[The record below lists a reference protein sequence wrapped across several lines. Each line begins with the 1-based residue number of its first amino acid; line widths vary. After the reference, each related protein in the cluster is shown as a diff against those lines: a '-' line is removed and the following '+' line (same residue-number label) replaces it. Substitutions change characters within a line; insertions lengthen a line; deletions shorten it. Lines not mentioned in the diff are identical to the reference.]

1 MAAATATR
9 LDPHGVTVW
18 FTGLP
23 SAGKTT
29 VANLV
34 AERLGRLGR
43 PVEVLDGDVVRT
55 HLSRGLGFSR
65 ADRDENIRR
74 IGYVAGL
81 LTGQGVTVL
90 VSAISPYRAVRDEVR
105 AAVERV
111 GGFVEVHVATDLATC
126 QARDVK
132 GLYAKQARGEL
143 QGLTG
148 VDDPYEPP
156 LAPELVLDTAAEPPD
171 ASAARVLSLLDR
183 RAAPASGRVAPSS
196 AVGRAPNREG
206 SRPREEGRTA
216 VHSPR
221 PHLSQPHSPDPHGSH
236 PHSPDPHG
244 LHPHSP
250 HPHSPD
256 PHGGRLVE
264 RLVFDGR
271 AEELAAEAARLP
283 AVVLDGR
290 GLADLECLA
299 VGAFSP
305 LGGFLGA
312 ADHTTVVEHG
322 RLADGTVWT
331 LPVALPVP
339 AEVLAAGPDRLAL
352 TDPAGTVLAVIDVEE
367 VHDPDPAAE
376 AKLVFGTDDPAHP
389 GVAATLA
396 RRGPL
401 VGGPVHVLR
410 LPATPPELGPRLTPA
425 EVRAE
430 AAARGWRSMAGFQTR
445 NPVHRAHEYL
455 HKVALEHVDGLLLHP
470 LVGKTKDDDVP
481 AALRMAC
488 YRALL
493 AGYYPAGR
501 VLLSAFPAAMRYA
514 GPREAVLHALVRK
527 NYGCTHFIVGRDHAG
542 VGSWYGTY
550 AAQEAFDAYDPGELG
565 ITPLKYE
572 HAFFC
577 RRCEATATS
586 RTCPHPP
593 ETRVQLSGTAVRD
606 LLVRGQLPPP
616 QFSRPEVAQLLADG
630 YQARGG

>member
-1 MAAATATR
+1 VAAATSMR
-9 LDPHGVTVW
+9 PNGVTVW

-29 VANLV
+29 VATLLGEWL
-34 AERLGRLGR
+34 AELGR
-43 PVEVLDGDVVRT
+43 PVELLDGDVVRT

-81 LTGQGVTVL
+81 LTGHGVTVL

-105 AAVERV
+105 AAVERA
-111 GGFVEVHVATDLATC
+111 GEFVEVHVATDLATC
-126 QARDVK
+126 RARDVK

-156 LAPELVLDTAAEPPD
+156 LAPELVLDTAAESPE
-171 ASAARVLSLLDR
+171 ASAARVLALL
-183 RAAPASGRVAPSS
+183 AP
-196 AVGRAPNREG
+196 GRAV
-206 SRPREEGRTA
+206 T
-216 VHSPR
+216 
-221 PHLSQPHSPDPHGSH
+221 QPAPG
-236 PHSPDPHG
+236 
-244 LHPHSP
+244 SP
-250 HPHSPD
+250 HPHTPE
-256 PHGGRLVE
+256 PHGGRLTE
-264 RLVFDGR
+264 RLVPAER
-271 AEELAAEAARLP
+271 AGELAAEAARLP
-283 AVVLDGR
+283 AVALDGR
-290 GLADLECLA
+290 ALADLECLA

-305 LGGFLGA
+305 LTGFLGA
-312 ADHTTVVEHG
+312 ADHTAVVEQG

-339 AEVLAAGPDRLAL
+339 AEVLAGGPDRLAL
-352 TDPAGTVLAVIDVEE
+352 TDPAGTVLAVVDVEE

-376 AKLVFGTDDPAHP
+376 AKLVFETDDPAHP

-445 NPVHRAHEYL
+445 NPVHRAHEHL

-470 LVGKTKDDDVP
+470 LVGETKGDDVP

-488 YRALL
+488 YRVLL
-493 AGYYPAGR
+493 EGYYPPGR

-514 GPREAVLHALVRK
+514 GPREAILHALVRK

-550 AAQEAFDAYDPGELG
+550 AAQEAFDAYAPAELG

-630 YQARGG
+630 YRARGG